1 MKYFSLNFKATETSN
16 ISIGTSTR
24 GPMTVAKASFDAR
37 PKVAIETAIANS
49 KLFEAAVNDK
59 EVAFG

>member
-1 MKYFSLNFKATETSN
+1 MKYFCLNFKATDTSN

-24 GPMTVAKASFDAR
+24 GPTTVANASLEAR
-37 PKVAIETAIANS
+37 PKVAIDTAIANS

-59 EVAFG
+59 EVVLQ